1 MNIRP
6 LLVLAA
12 LAVSAF
18 VSTTASA
25 QVLGLG
31 GSGPGP
37 CQGEPGPGFNTIGGS
52 EAEQRK
58 CIYDLLLRVHGIGP
72 GQARTLAGK
81 QGEPWVRFMTAYED
95 NAELAG
101 FGAELAAAEEA
112 MRRSLQAAQL
122 ASATAQ
128 RPQRRP
134 DLARSLAPSNVELQQ
149 MKEILDKFAVR
160 LAAVRSE
167 LAGLER
173 VLRETLEAA
182 RKAAVASASPPGPP
196 AGSTAQIAG
205 TWTWNQFTY
214 SFGQSGNTFTW
225 SNPGLH
231 ETATGKIDG
240 LKVEVSWKGDW
251 GAHSATG
258 NVIVENGRAIRIHWS
273 NGNVFL
279 RK

>member
-6 LLVLAA
+6 LLVLAV
-12 LAVSAF
+12 LAILAF

-25 QVLGLG
+25 QIVFGNP
-31 GSGPGP
+31 GSGP
-37 CQGEPGPGFNTIGGS
+37 CRGEPGPGFSTIGGS

-58 CIYDLLLRVHGIGP
+58 CIYDLLLSIHGIGP

-81 QGEPWVRFMTAYED
+81 QGDPWVRFMTAYED
-95 NAELAG
+95 ITELTG

-128 RPQRRP
+128 RPQRRQ
-134 DLARSLAPSNVELQQ
+134 DLARSLAPSNGELQQ
-149 MKEILDKFAVR
+149 MKEILDKLTARVT
-160 LAAVRSE
+160 AVRSE
-167 LAGLER
+167 LAGLDR
-173 VLRETLEAA
+173 VLRETLDAA
-182 RKAAVASASPPGPP
+182 RKAAVASATPPGPP

-205 TWTWNQFTY
+205 TWTWSRFTY
-214 SFGQSGNTFTW
+214 SFSQSGNTFTW
-225 SNPGLH
+225 SNPGLN
-231 ETATGKIDG
+231 ENATGQIDG
-240 LKVEVSWKGDW
+240 LNVKVSWKGDW

-258 NVIVENGRAIRIHWS
+258 RVVVENGRAVRIDWS